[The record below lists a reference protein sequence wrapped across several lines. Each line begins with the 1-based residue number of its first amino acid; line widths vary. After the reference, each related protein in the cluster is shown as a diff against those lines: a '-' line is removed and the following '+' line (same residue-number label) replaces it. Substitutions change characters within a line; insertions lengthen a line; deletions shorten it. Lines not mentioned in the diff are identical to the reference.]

1 MATAQREQEEVDIGE
16 YARMALQKTQH
27 NASAATKLLESWAQ
41 NDPNL
46 KDALITPLI
55 RGACYD
61 AIRAVFRVDRKRIW
75 TTVDHST
82 DSPGSSSRR
91 VEHLASSNL
100 MMFPLPG
107 GKRLKDATRED
118 LLFAS
123 DFYTKQG
130 RDMLTKA
137 RWLTLVSQHMTGK
150 KRVSDVMDEK
160 KLIDLKDKSV
170 EGQ

>member
-1 MATAQREQEEVDIGE
+1 MAKPQKKQEEVDIGE
-16 YARMALQKTQH
+16 YARLALQRTQQ
-27 NASAATKLLESWAQ
+27 NAQAATKLLESWVHD
-41 NDPNL
+41 DPNL
-46 KDALITPLI
+46 KDALTEPLI
-55 RGACYD
+55 RDACYD

-82 DSPGSSSRR
+82 DSPGSSSKR

-107 GKRLKDATRED
+107 GKRLKDANRED

-123 DFYTKQG
+123 EFYMKQG
-130 RDMLTKA
+130 HDMLTKA